1 MALPEEPRQSSE
13 SARAIEAILMV
24 AQEPVEPHL
33 LAQLLEIAPAR
44 VEEIC
49 DALEAEY
56 QEQDRGFT
64 LVKVAGGYRFQ
75 SHGDLAAYVERFALE
90 GQSARLSSAALETL
104 AIVAYKQ
111 PLSRAQIAAIRGVNV
126 DGVMRTLQQRGYV
139 EEIGRDSG
147 PGQAALFGTSTEFL
161 ERMGLDRIEDL
172 PAIADLFPSAEV
184 MEALEQ
190 TLRASAP
197 DDDVPATLPLDDQ
210 PDAPVDA
217 PVGEAPVVA
226 PATVDPALLSMS
238 DDDFPEPE
246 VPSWAVDPAPP
257 AEADG
262 SGDGTGLDG
271 DGESDLPVEP

>member
-1 MALPEEPRQSSE
+1 MALPEGTRQSSE
-13 SARAIEAILMV
+13 PARAIEAILMV

-33 LAQLLEIAPAR
+33 LAQLLEIAPDR
-44 VEEIC
+44 VTELCE
-49 DALEAEY
+49 ALEAEY

-147 PGQAALFGTSTEFL
+147 PGQAALFGTSKEFL

-197 DDDVPATLPLDDQ
+197 DDDAPATLPLEDE
-210 PDAPVDA
+210 PAPSDA
-217 PVGEAPVVA
+217 VVR
-226 PATVDPALLSMS
+226 PSTVDPALLAMS

-246 VPSWAVDPAPP
+246 VPSWAVDPGP
-257 AEADG
+257 AAGPDV
-262 SGDGTGLDG
+262 DG
-271 DGESDLPVEP
+271 DGEPDLPVEP